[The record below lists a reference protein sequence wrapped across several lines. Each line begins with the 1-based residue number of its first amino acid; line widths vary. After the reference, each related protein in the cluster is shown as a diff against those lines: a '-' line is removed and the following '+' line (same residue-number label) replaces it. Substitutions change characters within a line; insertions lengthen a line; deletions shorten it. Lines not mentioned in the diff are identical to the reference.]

1 MRPLAL
7 QFLVFRDGGSLRIV
21 NQVCPSQRWVFLSSD
36 GGGRGGQGQNK
47 GKGGERDSPRLDL
60 ALCRFE

>member
-21 NQVCPSQRWVFLSSD
+21 NQVCPSQRWVLLSSED
-36 GGGRGGQGQNK
+36 GGRGRRGAEE
-47 GKGGERDSPRLDL
+47 GKEEGER
-60 ALCRFE
+60 